1 MEDYITTLRRRIAFI
16 VNVLA
21 EIHLKKQPAGKT
33 ARQTGKKQGLKG
45 FSSGRSLQKNGAFYI
60 IEPQYPG
67 RYATDRHNGGKTY
80 ERCP

>member
-33 ARQTGKKQGLKG
+33 ARQTGKN
-45 FSSGRSLQKNGAFYI
+45 RV
-60 IEPQYPG
+60 
-67 RYATDRHNGGKTY
+67 
-80 ERCP
+80 